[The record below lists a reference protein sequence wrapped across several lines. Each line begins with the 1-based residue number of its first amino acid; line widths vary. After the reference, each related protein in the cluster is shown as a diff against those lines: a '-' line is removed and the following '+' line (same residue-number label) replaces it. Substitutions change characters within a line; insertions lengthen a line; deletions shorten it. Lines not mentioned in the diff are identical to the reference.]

1 MFSHFETS
9 NAPQAH
15 CYTAVLRPDPPD
27 RTMSEER
34 EKGLR
39 KLADQVGQLDGFQ
52 ELGRDERSYQI
63 EVHLRRDD

>member
-1 MFSHFETS
+1 MFSHFKTS

-15 CYTAVLRPDPPD
+15 SYTAVLRPDPPD
-27 RTMSEER
+27 STMSEEG
-34 EKGLR
+34 EKALR

-52 ELGRDERSYQI
+52 ELERDERSYQI